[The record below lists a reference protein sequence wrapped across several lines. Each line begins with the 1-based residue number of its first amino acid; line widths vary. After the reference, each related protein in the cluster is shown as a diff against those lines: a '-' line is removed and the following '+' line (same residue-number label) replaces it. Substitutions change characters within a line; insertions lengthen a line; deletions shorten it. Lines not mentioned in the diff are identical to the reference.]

1 MQKPTTNEP
10 KSEKTP
16 QKSLDVSVD
25 KKLPRPSEFQDNDV
39 SFNFSRTEGAK
50 EKKKPIY
57 MKSFSP
63 EKMLYRDEHDPDD
76 PFAIPIEPEGMYRL
90 SLGRVQGRGFEGV
103 FRAWMRSCGCD
114 WK

>member
-1 MQKPTTNEP
+1 MPKPTTSKEK
-10 KSEKTP
+10 KSEKKP
-16 QKSLDVSVD
+16 KKSLDVSVD

-63 EKMLYRDEHDPDD
+63 EKILDKDEDD
-76 PFAIPIEPEGMYRL
+76 PFAIPIEPEGMYRS

-114 WK
+114 MK

>member
-1 MQKPTTNEP
+1 M
-10 KSEKTP
+10 
-16 QKSLDVSVD
+16 DVSVD

-63 EKMLYRDEHDPDD
+63 EKMLYKDEDQDD
-76 PFAIPIEPEGMYRL
+76 PFAIPIEPEGTYRAQCTQ
-90 SLGRVQGRGFEGV
+90 SQAYDF
-103 FRAWMRSCGCD
+103 
-114 WK
+114 